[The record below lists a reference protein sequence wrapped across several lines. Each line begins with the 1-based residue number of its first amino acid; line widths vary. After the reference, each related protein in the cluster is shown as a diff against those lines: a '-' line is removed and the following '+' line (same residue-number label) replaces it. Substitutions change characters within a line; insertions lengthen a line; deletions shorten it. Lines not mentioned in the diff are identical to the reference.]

1 MLKKDLQVTSSL
13 LVSVFN
19 NINYSVITTSQEGI
33 ITSFN
38 RKAEQMLG
46 YTSSELVGKHTPAII
61 HYLPEILD
69 RARQFSDELNMALE
83 PGFDV
88 FVIKSKLGF
97 PNEHEWTYVS
107 KNGTHIPVLL
117 SVTSLKD
124 EDGLLMGYV
133 GIARDLTEEKETQKQ
148 FIRSKELLNEA
159 QNLAKLGSWSLD
171 LTQNYLEWS
180 DEIYRIFEI
189 DPDRFN
195 PSYEGFLNAIHP
207 DDMQSVQEAFAQSV
221 QNQTPY
227 SVTHRLLM
235 SDGRIKYVAEN
246 GKTIYS
252 DDGTA
257 LLSHGTVQDITE
269 IKKLQHELN
278 IQNQE
283 LEAIL
288 ETTRDGIAIVD
299 MESNFLYV
307 NNAYLKMSGFSKAE
321 LMAKNFID
329 FSIPE
334 DKSRLAQRFK
344 EIVNKGFI
352 QNIEKTCIVADEK
365 RVTLNISMALMPD
378 KNRILIS
385 TKDVTESKALEK
397 KLQDYIS
404 LVDEHIITSSTDL
417 KGNIIYA
424 SKAFCRISQYSEQEL
439 IGQNHRIVRHPD
451 MPASLYEE
459 LWKTIGMDKLWAGEI
474 KNIAKDGSYYW
485 VYAAIAPTWDE
496 EGKKNGY
503 TAIRQDITDK
513 KRIEELSITDRLT
526 GLSNRLKLDEVLN
539 HEIIQTKRYQT
550 PFSIILLDIDHF
562 KHVNDTYGHQAG
574 DTVLKE
580 IAEILRSIGRQ
591 VDCIGRWGGEEFLL
605 ILPKT
610 DRVGALRVGE
620 KIRLAVE
627 SYPFSVV
634 GNKTVSLGIAEFRED
649 DSPQTLLERAD
660 TALYRAKN
668 EGRNKIFG

>member
-19 NINYSVITTSQEGI
+19 NINYSVITTSKEGI

-69 RARQFSDELNMALE
+69 RATQFSDELNMALE

-88 FVIKSKLGF
+88 FVIKSKLGL
-97 PNEHEWTYVS
+97 PNEHEWTYVT
-107 KNGTHIPVLL
+107 KNGAHIPVLL
-117 SVTSLKD
+117 SVTLLKD

-133 GIARDLTEEKETQKQ
+133 GIARDLTEEKETHKQ
-148 FIRSKELLNEA
+148 FIRSKELLDEA
-159 QNLAKLGSWSLD
+159 QNLAKLGSWNLD

-189 DPDRFN
+189 DPTRFN

-207 DDMQSVQEAFAQSV
+207 EDVQSVQEAFAQSV

-227 SVTHRLLM
+227 SITHRLLM
-235 SDGRIKYVAEN
+235 PDGRIKYVAEN
-246 GKTIYS
+246 GKTTYS
-252 DDGTA
+252 DDGSA

-269 IKKLQHELN
+269 IKELQHELN

-344 EIVNKGFI
+344 EIVNKGFV

-385 TKDVTESKALEK
+385 TKDVTASKALEK

-417 KGNIIYA
+417 KGNIVYA

-439 IGQNHRIVRHPD
+439 LGKNHRIVRHPD

-539 HEIIQTKRYQT
+539 YEIIQTKRYQT
-550 PFSIILLDIDHF
+550 PFSIVLLDIDHF

-580 IAEILRSIGRQ
+580 IAEILRFIGRQ
-591 VDCIGRWGGEEFLL
+591 ADCIGRWGGEEFLL

-610 DRVGALRVGE
+610 DRVGALRIGE

-649 DSPQTLLERAD
+649 DNPQTLLERAD
-660 TALYRAKN
+660 TALYCAKN
-668 EGRNKIFG
+668 EGRNKVLG

>member
-221 QNQTPY
+221 QNQMPY

-269 IKKLQHELN
+269 IKELQHELN

-562 KHVNDTYGHQAG
+562 KHVNDTYGHQGG